1 MTLVACTYGI
11 AFTNWSEEQE
21 WTVMEKEMKEH
32 VWNSELNIGARRD
45 QPDCKLVHWL
55 RTNNRA
61 WKIKKIEKSHRIPQK
76 KMLNQLVFFDE
87 SSSEDVAS
95 LLLLSLLLSLV
106 FSRLGTTAVEGSTW
120 ASRAAPMTCSGS
132 SSYVFAWRLRVIADK
147 QPKGE
152 ILTYTR
158 NGRGV
163 TAHGQ
168 CVVCLCA
175 DGPHFFPIS
184 FGETR

>member
-1 MTLVACTYGI
+1 MCSRDSMVSLWHCSPATYGI

-21 WTVMEKEMKEH
+21 WTVMEKEMKEP
-32 VWNSELNIGARRD
+32 VWSSELNIGARRD

-76 KMLNQLVFFDE
+76 KMLNKLVFFDE

-132 SSYVFAWRLRVIADK
+132 SSYVLAWRY
-147 QPKGE
+147 E
-152 ILTYTR
+152 
-158 NGRGV
+158 
-163 TAHGQ
+163 
-168 CVVCLCA
+168 
-175 DGPHFFPIS
+175 
-184 FGETR
+184 